1 MGGII
6 TGIRKEIE
14 EKSRSEEEVE
24 GIQQREVVVDEERWR
39 IVTVYNKEGS
49 KEELDRLKEMIGERE
64 EENMI
69 IVGDFNARI
78 GKEGGFCD
86 QNGEEKG
93 ENGKERRSKDGVV
106 NKQGCELM
114 KVVGER
120 GWLILNGWKKGDEEG
135 EWTYE
140 KAGGKSVIDYG
151 IVNLEAEEKI
161 RCFEIGCR
169 AESDHQPIMI
179 ELGKEYTRQEKEK
192 ESEAEMIQDWSEE
205 GIEIFRKNIEDVEW
219 EKGEGEGR
227 WEEMEEV
234 MKRAPKMKRKG
245 GRKEVGWVP
254 WWDRECREKKREVNR
269 AGRRYRRRKSGYEEF
284 VKKRREY
291 RDTCEKKEVEHK
303 KLEEREIEK
312 ITTEAQAWEFI
323 NRRRKKKEGIS
334 KEIKRTEWVEYFK
347 TALEGVD
354 EKTAEIGERRN
365 EFRKDEGISREEIR
379 LEIKRLKKGKA
390 AGIDGIRNEAWM
402 MGGDKVSVKLE
413 EIYRKIWEGE
423 GFPEKWRIGVVVP
436 IWKKG
441 DKNVVGNYRGVTL
454 TSTAY
459 KIYANILNKK
469 LVKELDEKGGWGRTQ
484 AGFRKGRGTIEN
496 IKILKHLVG
505 RRLKE
510 KKKVW
515 AFFMDLKGAF
525 DKIDRKVL
533 WEMMRRRG
541 ISDVLIERVKEI
553 YEETRCVVRIGGEVS
568 KEFWVK
574 KGVRQGCPLSPTLF
588 NVYIAD
594 LEEELRKGIGG
605 VRVGGDKVWSLEY
618 ADDIVVVAEEEVGLR
633 AMIRG
638 LQRYLKEK
646 KLELSPEKSKVM
658 VFRKKGGRE
667 KERYWWWGK
676 ERLEE
681 VKEYK
686 YLGYWVSRY
695 GGETEHVRDR
705 IRKARVAMG
714 WVWSYGERK
723 FKGDVRWR
731 LKLFDS
737 IVKGILLYGV
747 EIWGYKEWKEIEALQ
762 EKYLRWILG
771 VKSCTPGYIVRE
783 ELKRSKMRVETGWRA
798 GKFEERIQKGEGGEI
813 GRESIVERRKE
824 EREKRKEEWTRE
836 SLERREYLWRGGVS
850 EEALNEWGEGK
861 WERLRERDIE
871 VDMQQRGEEVRT
883 SRSCKNYRN
892 VIGIPEYIRKSK
904 KREGKKMQM
913 IARWRCGNEE
923 RGNMFWMN
931 EEERKCRVCEKERE
945 DIKHMKE
952 ECVLLK
958 KERWNRIEVLHEDG
972 RGYEWM
978 QMIEAARKKRE
989 EERERERERKRER
1002 ERERERVSETDM
1014 SE

>member
-1 MGGII
+1 MSESLEKEREGTCLATEESRSSRAERWVQSGEEWGTRSKEGNGGERQRRNTSGEKGAGKRGRPTKAELLGRERRDSSVVSIPSSWFSRRGRARESEESEDEQQAAKRKKEGKAGKSPEQQGDSEEKKMANLEEIEKMMERQLQRHKDDMMKMIRRELKEEMNLDDKKEIMIRRNKLTGTKIYVDDDLTKDERERQKEIRFWAKREKERGRRVKVGFGKAWMNGLKRKDEDFWDFLKDFDVIGLSETWVEEAGWGKIKEKMPDGWRWKCQPARREKKRGRAMGGII

-14 EKSRSEEEVE
+14 ERSRSEEEVE

-39 IVTVYNKEGS
+39 IVTLYNKEGS

-93 ENGKERRSKDGVV
+93 ENGKERRSKDGVL
-106 NKQGCELM
+106 NKQGCELV

-135 EWTYE
+135 EWTFE

-234 MKRAPKMKRKG
+234 MKRAPKMKRRG

-269 AGRRYRRRKSGYEEF
+269 AGRRYRRRKTGYEEF

-291 RDTCEKKEVEHK
+291 RDICEKKEVEHK

-354 EKTAEIGERRN
+354 EKTVEKGERLN
-365 EFRKDEGISREEIR
+365 EVRKDEGISREEIR

-402 MGGDKVSVKLE
+402 MGGGKVRVKLE

-436 IWKKG
+436 KKG

-533 WEMMRRRG
+533 WEMTRRR
-541 ISDVLIERVKEI
+541 
-553 YEETRCVVRIGGEVS
+553 
-568 KEFWVK
+568 
-574 KGVRQGCPLSPTLF
+574 
-588 NVYIAD
+588 
-594 LEEELRKGIGG
+594 EEELRKGIGG
-605 VRVGGDKVWSLEY
+605 IRVGGDKVWSLEY

-638 LQRYLKEK
+638 IQRYLKEK

-695 GGETEHVRDR
+695 GGEMEHVRDR

-723 FKGDVRWR
+723 FKGD
-731 LKLFDS
+731 
-737 IVKGILLYGV
+737 
-747 EIWGYKEWKEIEALQ
+747 A
-762 EKYLRWILG
+762 
-771 VKSCTPGYIVRE
+771 
-783 ELKRSKMRVETGWRA
+783 
-798 GKFEERIQKGEGGEI
+798 
-813 GRESIVERRKE
+813 
-824 EREKRKEEWTRE
+824 
-836 SLERREYLWRGGVS
+836 
-850 EEALNEWGEGK
+850 
-861 WERLRERDIE
+861 
-871 VDMQQRGEEVRT
+871 
-883 SRSCKNYRN
+883 
-892 VIGIPEYIRKSK
+892 
-904 KREGKKMQM
+904 
-913 IARWRCGNEE
+913 
-923 RGNMFWMN
+923 
-931 EEERKCRVCEKERE
+931 
-945 DIKHMKE
+945 
-952 ECVLLK
+952 
-958 KERWNRIEVLHEDG
+958 
-972 RGYEWM
+972 
-978 QMIEAARKKRE
+978 
-989 EERERERERKRER
+989 
-1002 ERERERVSETDM
+1002 
-1014 SE
+1014 

>member
-1 MGGII
+1 MEKLKEENADLKKRVEEIEKRRDDQERRDRRLNVVMRGVEVEGGNMKDAAVGVLKKLGGLDKEIKIREVYKIGNRMNDRMNDRTNESVLLVKLNSLDDKKEIMIRRNKLTGTKIYVDDDLTKDERERQKEIRFWAKREKERGRRVKVGFGKAWMNGKEYVWSEERKKGGKQKGKATEEGEKRSIKGVFWNIAGLKRKDEDFWDFLKDFDVIGLSETWVEEAGWGKIKEKMPDGWRWKCQPARREKKRGRAMGGII

-14 EKSRSEEEVE
+14 ERSRSEEEVE

-106 NKQGCELM
+106 NKQGCELV

-169 AESDHQPIMI
+169 AESDHQPILI

-205 GIEIFRKNIEDVEW
+205 GIEIFRKNIEEVEW
-219 EKGEGEGR
+219 EKGEGGGR

-269 AGRRYRRRKSGYEEF
+269 AGRRYRRRK
-284 VKKRREY
+284 
-291 RDTCEKKEVEHK
+291 
-303 KLEEREIEK
+303 
-312 ITTEAQAWEFI
+312 
-323 NRRRKKKEGIS
+323 
-334 KEIKRTEWVEYFK
+334 
-347 TALEGVD
+347 
-354 EKTAEIGERRN
+354 
-365 EFRKDEGISREEIR
+365 
-379 LEIKRLKKGKA
+379 
-390 AGIDGIRNEAWM
+390 
-402 MGGDKVSVKLE
+402 
-413 EIYRKIWEGE
+413 
-423 GFPEKWRIGVVVP
+423 
-436 IWKKG
+436 
-441 DKNVVGNYRGVTL
+441 
-454 TSTAY
+454 
-459 KIYANILNKK
+459 
-469 LVKELDEKGGWGRTQ
+469 
-484 AGFRKGRGTIEN
+484 
-496 IKILKHLVG
+496 
-505 RRLKE
+505 
-510 KKKVW
+510 
-515 AFFMDLKGAF
+515 
-525 DKIDRKVL
+525 
-533 WEMMRRRG
+533 
-541 ISDVLIERVKEI
+541 
-553 YEETRCVVRIGGEVS
+553 
-568 KEFWVK
+568 
-574 KGVRQGCPLSPTLF
+574 
-588 NVYIAD
+588 
-594 LEEELRKGIGG
+594 
-605 VRVGGDKVWSLEY
+605 
-618 ADDIVVVAEEEVGLR
+618 
-633 AMIRG
+633 
-638 LQRYLKEK
+638 
-646 KLELSPEKSKVM
+646 
-658 VFRKKGGRE
+658 
-667 KERYWWWGK
+667 
-676 ERLEE
+676 
-681 VKEYK
+681 
-686 YLGYWVSRY
+686 
-695 GGETEHVRDR
+695 
-705 IRKARVAMG
+705 VAMG

-783 ELKRSKMRVETGWRA
+783 ELKRNKMRVETGWRA
-798 GKFEERIQKGEGGEI
+798 GRFEERIQKGEGGEI

-989 EERERERERKRER
+989 EERERERER
-1002 ERERERVSETDM
+1002 VSETDM